1 MQGWLPMEM
10 LEEDDIVIASASATS
25 DTSYTITGSWLVSS
39 YKVFIFAVLFG
50 CTHIFHLLLPTI
62 NIIIFIWLL
71 NVSRAREKKSNSV
84 KVRIW
89 KTYQSLGKLDLVFFS
104 QINQSWTKLKL
115 GQYNL
120 YKVRVSQIQFFN
132 SLTHHDKPNC
142 NEVFTWTMYI
152 VH

>member
-1 MQGWLPMEM
+1 MFPE
-10 LEEDDIVIASASATS
+10 
-25 DTSYTITGSWLVSS
+25 
-39 YKVFIFAVLFG
+39 
-50 CTHIFHLLLPTI
+50 P
-62 NIIIFIWLL
+62 
-71 NVSRAREKKSNSV
+71 EKKSLTQS
-84 KVRIW
+84 KLGFE

-142 NEVFTWTMYI
+142 NEVFT
-152 VH
+152 